1 MDNETTEIHERP
13 PAKTSFEPQFVRNML
28 ESFLRIGLVFVLL
41 VASFDIIK
49 PFIVPIIWGAIVAVA
64 AMPLVKFLETK
75 LGGKRGLSSTLVSL
89 SFIMLLVVPT
99 WMVTDSL
106 LDALKNLAQAAQANE
121 LVVPAPSEK
130 IAKIPMIGED
140 LYAAWTRAN
149 EDIEGVLKEAA
160 PQIQSLTTN
169 LLKKMGGSLIGV
181 LMFVASLAI
190 AGGFMAYAD
199 SCGRLAHRFFIRV
212 GGLDPGG
219 EWATLVV
226 ATVRSVLKGVVGV
239 AVIQTILISIGLFAV
254 GFPGAALWS
263 TLILFL
269 AIAQLPA
276 LIVVLPMIVYAF
288 SAYDT
293 TTAVIFA
300 VWSLGAGASDNILK
314 PILMGRGVDIPMPV
328 ILIGAIGGMVASG
341 IIGLFA
347 GAVLLSIW
355 YKLFILWLEQEAD

>member
-1 MDNETTEIHERP
+1 MNNETTEIPENP
-13 PAKTSFEPQFVRNML
+13 PENTSFEPQFVRNML

-41 VASFDIIK
+41 AASYDIIV

-75 LGGKRGLSSTLVSL
+75 LGGKRGLSSTLVTL
-89 SFIMLLVVPT
+89 GFILLLVIPT
-99 WMVTDSL
+99 YMVTDSL
-106 LDALKNLAQAAQANE
+106 LGALKDVAQAAKADE
-121 LVVPAPSEK
+121 LRVPAPPER
-130 IAKIPMIGED
+130 IANIPLIGED
-140 LYAAWTRAN
+140 LYAGWTRAN
-149 EDIEGVLKEAA
+149 EDIEGVLEEAA
-160 PQIQSLTTN
+160 PQVLSLTTS
-169 LLKKMGGSLIGV
+169 LLKKLGSSLVGV

-190 AGGFMAYAD
+190 AGGFMAYAE
-199 SCGRLAHRFFIRV
+199 SCTKLAHRFFIRV
-212 GGLDPGG
+212 GGVNPGG
-219 EWATLVV
+219 DWATLTT

-263 TLILFL
+263 ALILFL

-276 LIVVLPMIVYAF
+276 LIVVLPMVAYAF

-300 VWSLGAGASDNILK
+300 IWSLIAGASDNILK

-328 ILIGAIGGMVASG
+328 ILIGAIGGMVTSG

-347 GAVLLSIW
+347 GAVLLSIG
-355 YKLFILWLEQEAD
+355 YKLFLLWLDQEAQ